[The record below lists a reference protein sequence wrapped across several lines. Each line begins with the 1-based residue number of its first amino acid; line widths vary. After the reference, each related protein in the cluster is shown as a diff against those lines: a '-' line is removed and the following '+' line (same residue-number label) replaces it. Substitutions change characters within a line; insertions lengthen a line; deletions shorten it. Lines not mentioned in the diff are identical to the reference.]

1 MTENK
6 STQTREEKQASKK
19 FDFKKMNGWKIA
31 FLCLIAFIL
40 GTGVFLG
47 TRIFSIRE
55 PDYSKTTKVLDKKG
69 QEVTTISMN
78 KSQLNALIDYYLT
91 DFQKDSSVKYQFAL
105 ENEAM
110 LSGETKVLNFPVHF
124 YLYFDPFVMENGNI
138 QLRAKSMSIGTLG
151 LPIEEVM
158 KLVKRGYDFPEWIEV
173 KPKDKSI
180 TLRLDQFQLPTGL
193 FVKAKKINLI
203 DDEIQV
209 GLYLPERKD

>member
-6 STQTREEKQASKK
+6 PVQTREQKQNQKK
-19 FDFKKMNGWKIA
+19 FTIKKMNGWKIA
-31 FLCLIAFIL
+31 FLVLTAFII
-40 GTGVFLG
+40 GSGIFLG
-47 TRIFSIRE
+47 TRIFSNRE
-55 PDYSKTTKVLDKKG
+55 PNYSKSAKVSDKQG

-78 KSQLNALIDYYLT
+78 KSQLNTLIDYYLT

-110 LSGETKVLNFPVHF
+110 LSGETKVLNFPVQF
-124 YLYFDPFVMENGNI
+124 YLYFDPYVMENGNI

-158 KLVKRGYDFPEWIEV
+158 KLVKRGYDFPDWIDV
-173 KPKDKSI
+173 TPKDKSI

-209 GLYLPERKD
+209 GLYLPERKE

>member
-6 STQTREEKQASKK
+6 PTHTREEKRTAQKI
-19 FDFKKMNGWKIA
+19 DFKKMNGWKIA
-31 FLCLIAFIL
+31 FLVLLAFIL

-47 TRIFSIRE
+47 TRIFSNRE
-55 PDYSKTTKVLDKKG
+55 PDYHQSTKVTEKQG

-78 KSQLNALIDYYLT
+78 KSQLNALIDFYLT
-91 DFQKDSSVKYQFAL
+91 DFQKDSIVKYQFAL

-138 QLRAKSMSIGTLG
+138 QLQAKSMSIGTLG

-158 KLVKRGYDFPEWIEV
+158 KLVKRGYDFPKWIEV
-173 KPKDKSI
+173 KPKNKSI

>member
-1 MTENK
+1 MTENNPK
-6 STQTREEKQASKK
+6 KTREEKQI
-19 FDFKKMNGWKIA
+19 FKKMNGWKIA
-31 FLCLIAFIL
+31 FLVLTAFVI
-40 GTGVFLG
+40 GTGIFLG
-47 TRIFSIRE
+47 TRIFAIRE
-55 PDYSKTTKVLDKKG
+55 PNYSKTTKVTDTKG

-124 YLYFDPFVMENGNI
+124 YLYFDPYVMENGNI

-158 KLVKRGYDFPEWIEV
+158 KLVKRSYDFPEWIEV
-173 KPKDKSI
+173 TPKDKAI

-209 GLYLPERKD
+209 GLYLPEGKE

>member
-1 MTENK
+1 MTVNNPK
-6 STQTREEKQASKK
+6 KTREEIQIFKK
-19 FDFKKMNGWKIA
+19 MNFKKMNGWKIA
-31 FLCLIAFIL
+31 FLVLTAFVI
-40 GTGVFLG
+40 GTGIFLG
-47 TRIFSIRE
+47 TRIFAIRE
-55 PDYSKTTKVLDKKG
+55 PNYSETAKVTNTKG

-124 YLYFDPFVMENGNI
+124 YLYFDPYVMENGNI

-158 KLVKRGYDFPEWIEV
+158 KLVKRNYDFPEWIEV
-173 KPKDKSI
+173 TPKDKAI

-209 GLYLPERKD
+209 GLYLPEGKE